1 VNNDRAVTLAVGRT
15 CSTGRCRRIIM
26 QILAVVTS
34 WLIVA
39 TLIIGD
45 VLAFRSVLSLRPSSV
60 RLYSSVE
67 GDAGEKPTK
76 CGPCKLAPLCSGEY
90 AEKGC
95 DGTGRVIGG
104 IGAFLPWFPAKVYR
118 PCPAYLAAGYQYRRE
133 GQTMDQVLFSEP
145 SDKMKAILKE
155 RGQQQQQQGGKEE
168 KKVDGSNAAEV
179 DRILKEWND
188 KKSG

>member
-1 VNNDRAVTLAVGRT
+1 
-15 CSTGRCRRIIM
+15 M
-26 QILAVVTS
+26 QILAAVAS

-39 TLIIGD
+39 TLIIGES
-45 VLAFRSVLSLRPSSV
+45 LAFRAGLSSPPSLST
-60 RLYSSVE
+60 LYSTAE
-67 GDAGEKPTK
+67 GDTGEKK

-95 DGTGRVIGG
+95 DGTGRMIGG
-104 IGAFLPWFPAKVYR
+104 IGAVLPWFPAKVYR

-145 SDKMKAILKE
+145 SDKMKKILKE
-155 RGQQQQQQGGKEE
+155 RGQQQQQQQQEE
-168 KKVDGSNAAEV
+168 KKVDGTNAAEV

-188 KKSG
+188 KKKG